1 MVADGAVCAGGAV
14 ETLSLR
20 GPQGSRANPHSQ
32 NLIPIAMLMSPGRPH
47 SIIPDALIRAA
58 LPAVQTARGLRRGRA
73 MLEQALLFD
82 VKTIH
87 ANSPHYHSA
96 HARDEQRGAV
106 RHRERRVAPAYT
118 AHAQRLDAQIYGAG
132 THHIENRLRSF
143 GDTRGLV
150 YGAYGEASDD
160 VHALIAIAAS
170 KLAEQQWRVAG
181 ARSASEMRS
190 FPTSRCYRRVG
201 LRVVQAFARHRLD
214 RLPFVGC
221 PRSVVLARRQHLD
234 AAQQPARH
242 ADMTAFFAHQA
253 GPSSAPASP
262 AA

>member
-1 MVADGAVCAGGAV
+1 M
-14 ETLSLR
+14 
-20 GPQGSRANPHSQ
+20 
-32 NLIPIAMLMSPGRPH
+32 
-47 SIIPDALIRAA
+47 
-58 LPAVQTARGLRRGRA
+58 
-73 MLEQALLFD
+73 
-82 VKTIH
+82 
-87 ANSPHYHSA
+87 
-96 HARDEQRGAV
+96 
-106 RHRERRVAPAYT
+106 RHRERSVAPAYI
-118 AHAQRLDAQIYGAG
+118 AHAQRLDAQIYGPG
-132 THHIENRLRSF
+132 VHHIENRLRGF

-160 VHALIAIAAS
+160 VHALIAIAAA

-190 FPTSRCYRRVG
+190 FVTSRCYRRVG

-253 GPSSAPASP
+253 GPSSAPALP